1 MTSSLDTY
9 ILETRTCTW
18 CGEAGTVE
26 LDADSY
32 IGYAKWSLR
41 QLTIQDAMPNI
52 PMDIREQIMTGY
64 HPECWTAMF
73 GKSDE

>member
-9 ILETRTCTW
+9 ILETKACSW

-32 IGYAKWSLR
+32 IGYAKWSLG
-41 QLTIQDAMPNI
+41 QLLIQDAMPNV
-52 PMDIREQIMTGY
+52 PMQLREQIKTGY
-64 HPECWTAMF
+64 HPACWSTMF
-73 GKSDE
+73 GGSDE